1 MNKFTSDL
9 VVKSYDETKW
19 ELTEEFYF
27 YFSED
32 DKSTGV
38 TVPKGFITDFAS
50 VPRILWSILPPTGR
64 YTKAAVLHD
73 FLYSNASHLELTRKQ
88 CDKMFLQGMG
98 VLGVKRWVR
107 NIIYRAVRIFGGR
120 YFKKD

>member
-9 VVKSYDETKW
+9 IVKSYNETKW
-19 ELTEEFYF
+19 QLTEEFYF
-27 YFSED
+27 YFEEHG
-32 DKSTGV
+32 KRINV
-38 TVPKGFITDFAS
+38 VVPKGFITDFAS

-73 FLYSNASHLELTRKQ
+73 YLYSNSSKLETNRKQ
-88 CDKMFLQGMG
+88 CDKMFLKGME

-107 NIIYRAVRIFGGR
+107 NTIYRAVRIFGNK
-120 YFKKD
+120 YYKKD

>member
-88 CDKMFLQGMG
+88 CDKMFLQGMEI
-98 VLGVKRWVR
+98 LGVKRWVR
-107 NIIYRAVRIFGGR
+107 NTIYRAVRIFGNK
-120 YFKKD
+120 YYKKD